1 MEVKS
6 EGRAVQRGIA
16 TIAIMIGVVV
26 CLRMGLRFPM
36 ARLGLGLGLG
46 LTLLL
51 APLVAEA
58 ISRQEV
64 LEQMKKSRPKDLQVL
79 MEEPDAAGPR
89 IIGIYGI
96 KPGGGDGTLRSYS
109 LWEESPSD
117 LNVYVESVDCGVDNP
132 LRVKRTLSAVFVRHL
147 NPGGPILE
155 GNREDH
161 LVWWAA
167 CVPEVA
173 GTDPAT
179 LREKALELGFSTL
192 LSERQEQLPALAP

>member
-26 CLRMGLRFPM
+26 RLRMGLRFPM

-64 LEQMKKSRPKDLQVL
+64 LEQMKKSRPKDLQLL
-79 MEEPDAAGPR
+79 ME
-89 IIGIYGI
+89 
-96 KPGGGDGTLRSYS
+96 
-109 LWEESPSD
+109 
-117 LNVYVESVDCGVDNP
+117 
-132 LRVKRTLSAVFVRHL
+132 
-147 NPGGPILE
+147 
-155 GNREDH
+155 
-161 LVWWAA
+161 
-167 CVPEVA
+167 
-173 GTDPAT
+173 
-179 LREKALELGFSTL
+179 
-192 LSERQEQLPALAP
+192 